1 MKRNTRLILILALA
15 LLLSVSL
22 IAFTQPSWALMF
34 LERRS
39 PNVIYSVE
47 TGESVVALT
56 IDDGPDPL
64 TTPAILST
72 LREHNAHATF
82 FLISSNIKGNEALV
96 QRIIDEGH
104 EIGNHFTSE
113 RPSILYS
120 KVEFE
125 AKLMEAHETLSEYS
139 SIRWFR
145 PGSGLFNSA
154 MLSILE
160 KHDYQCVLGSI
171 YPFDAQVPSSQF
183 ASRYVLWRV
192 KPGAIILLHDNDDRG
207 ERTVET
213 LNIILPELH
222 QQGFQV
228 TTVSEL
234 VVSAESGQ

>member
-1 MKRNTRLILILALA
+1 MKRTTRLILILALA
-15 LLLSVSL
+15 LMLSVCL

-39 PNVIYSVE
+39 PNVLYSVD
-47 TGESVVALT
+47 TDVPVVALT

-64 TTPAILST
+64 TTPAILSA
-72 LREHNAHATF
+72 LRNNDARATF

-96 QRIIDEGH
+96 QQIIDEGH

-120 KVEFE
+120 NDEFE
-125 AKLMEAHETLSEYS
+125 TKLIEAHKTLSDFS
-139 SIRWFR
+139 NMRWFR
-145 PGSGLFNSA
+145 PGSGLYNSA

-192 KPGAIILLHDNDDRG
+192 KPGAIILLHDNNGRG
-207 ERTVET
+207 RRTVAT
-213 LNIILPELH
+213 LEIILPELIE
-222 QQGFQV
+222 QGFRV

-234 VVSAESGQ
+234 VGYSD